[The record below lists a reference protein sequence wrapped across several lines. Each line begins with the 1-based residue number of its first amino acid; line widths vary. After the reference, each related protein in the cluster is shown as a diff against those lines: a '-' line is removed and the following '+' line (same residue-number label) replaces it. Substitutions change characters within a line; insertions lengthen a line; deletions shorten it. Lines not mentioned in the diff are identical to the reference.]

1 MLTIQEWLTDAT
13 AKLLEAYISSA
24 RLDCLVILEDTL
36 EKPREWLLAHSDE
49 DISNLKVDI
58 LNKRL
63 AQRLKH
69 IPLAY
74 ITGHKEFY
82 GRSFLVNPNVL
93 IPRPESEDIIKL
105 LKNVIPALNQA
116 EGKSPDFDV
125 DLSRTAGIHNPPTT
139 HSSLPTILDIGTGS
153 GCLAITVKLE
163 LPNSQVIAI
172 DNSSRALEV
181 AKQNAKHLDADIE
194 LKISDL
200 LESVDISDETVLL
213 VNLPYVPES
222 LITSEEITKEPS
234 AAIFSGKDGLDHY
247 KRFWR
252 QLAHTKA
259 RDLVI
264 ISESLLSQHGE
275 MTNLAKESGFEI
287 DRSHGLAQMFV
298 SVYKSGA

>member
-93 IPRPESEDIIKL
+93 IPRPESEDIIEL
-105 LKNVIPALNQA
+105 LLGIGESSFEKVI
-116 EGKSPDFDV
+116 
-125 DLSRTAGIHNPPTT
+125 
-139 HSSLPTILDIGTGS
+139 DIGTGS

-172 DNSSRALEV
+172 DNSSKALEV
-181 AKQNAKHLDADIE
+181 VKQNAKHLDADIE
-194 LKISDL
+194 LKISYL
-200 LESVDISDETVLL
+200 LESVDISDRSVLL

-259 RDLVI
+259 RDLVV

>member
-1 MLTIQEWLTDAT
+1 MFWLAVFVIFLLT
-13 AKLLEAYISSA
+13 KS
-24 RLDCLVILEDTL
+24 
-36 EKPREWLLAHSDE
+36 K
-49 DISNLKVDI
+49 
-58 LNKRL
+58 KRL
-63 AQRLKH
+63 YALRALIDDW
-69 IPLAY
+69 IPDQV
-74 ITGHKEFY
+74 G
-82 GRSFLVNPNVL
+82 NDN
-93 IPRPESEDIIKL
+93 
-105 LKNVIPALNQA
+105 
-116 EGKSPDFDV
+116 
-125 DLSRTAGIHNPPTT
+125 NPPTN
-139 HSSLPTILDIGTGS
+139 HYPLPTILDIGTGS